1 MDKHHK
7 DMISSL
13 KAASGEEVL
22 VPDYLFETLS
32 NALTNARV
40 IPYSAA
46 AQLKSLVPDCAIV
59 HKGLMPRLP
68 RQILQAL
75 VIHGDIQHANEVFV
89 VFARHAAGAKP
100 SVLDV
105 TRRRHTQPVL
115 EYVKRDTRVRRR
127 SSTERRA
134 VVVSAFGVGN
144 VGDDAVS
151 FGAREALYRNGFDEV
166 ELVGPNPDYGVIDT
180 ADLVVVGG
188 GGLLYDSS
196 FSNVSNY
203 TAPIRYAYERGIP
216 SAVLGV
222 GTQGIRTTLGAAAYK
237 DALSLARLVT
247 VRERSDATLLTETVG
262 LKNVHTTGDLA
273 LLLADGPDSISLRR
287 DPSLVVLSLS
297 HSLES
302 WLAKR
307 DSTIDAY
314 LDETLD
320 ALGKTHSSV
329 VGVVHSV
336 DDEAIYER
344 LRQRREIQV
353 VKAADFDVSAIM
365 DLYASA
371 GLVVSSRFHGLLF
384 SVIGRTPLIQVCG
397 PTSKSGRALAERFPS
412 LTRAAI
418 LLDNANRNLR
428 IADAIEFV
436 QPVGEEER
444 SAAIEG
450 ARENIQ
456 LLATV
461 FDRKG
466 AIMVEA
472 VPAEPAPAS
481 AKAPPAVKA
490 PEPAAAPP
498 AAPAAAEARPEN
510 REIVLPDHVVVTT
523 ADAIQLAVPADS
535 AEAERQEI
543 EARRW
548 RNSTLACAAKILKP
562 GDKVVDLDP
571 GFLYFASAFGSLV
584 SKAGSVSVAFEKS
597 EGEPIL
603 KQYQALNGKKT
614 DRAAIRLC
622 DAADPKQV
630 AKACDDAKLVRLRLS
645 GEIARD
651 RAECIRAIRSRS
663 PHVIL
668 EAPDLPA
675 VRAAIEAFLGSE
687 IAREGRRIFTLG
699 DSDLVERPIYE
710 ISQLDETTLLLQ
722 LEEANHG

>member
-7 DMISSL
+7 DMISAL
-13 KAASGEEVL
+13 KLAPGDEVL

-32 NALTNARV
+32 KDLASARI
-40 IPYSAA
+40 IPYSAT
-46 AQLKSLVPDCAIV
+46 AQLKSPVPDRAII

-75 VIHGDIQHANEVFV
+75 VIHGDIVHANEVFV
-89 VFARHAAGAKP
+89 VFARHGGGTKP

-105 TRRRHTQPVL
+105 ARRRHSQPVL
-115 EYVKRDTRVRRR
+115 DYVKRDIRMRQRPGD
-127 SSTERRA
+127 RRA

-151 FGAREALYRNGFDEV
+151 FGAREVLYRSGFDEV
-166 ELVGPNPDYGVIDT
+166 DLVGPNPNYSVIDG

-247 VRERSDATLLTETVG
+247 VREHSDAKILTETVG

-273 LLLADGPDSISLRR
+273 LLLADGPRPVPVRR
-287 DPSLVVLSLS
+287 DPNLAVLSLS

-314 LDETLD
+314 LDETLE
-320 ALGKTHSSV
+320 ALGKGYNTV

-344 LRQRREIQV
+344 LRQRREIHV
-353 VKAADFDVSAIM
+353 VKAAEFDVSAIM

-371 GLVVSSRFHGLLF
+371 GLAVTSRFHGLLF
-384 SVIGRTPLIQVCG
+384 SVMGRTPLVQVCG

-418 LLDNANRNLR
+418 LLDHANRNLR
-428 IADAIEFV
+428 IGDAIEFV

-444 SAAIEG
+444 SAAIAG
-450 ARENIQ
+450 ARENVQ
-456 LLATV
+456 HFAAM
-461 FDRKG
+461 FDRKEVI
-466 AIMVEA
+466 AVEA
-472 VPAEPAPAS
+472 IAIEPPPA
-481 AKAPPAVKA
+481 AKAPELA
-490 PEPAAAPP
+490 
-498 AAPAAAEARPEN
+498 AAAEEPSKN
-510 REIVLPDHVVVTT
+510 QEIVLPDHVVVTT
-523 ADAIQLAVPADS
+523 ADAIQLAVPADGI
-535 AEAERQEI
+535 EAELPEI

-548 RNSTLACAAKILKP
+548 RNTTLACAAKVLKP

-584 SKAGSVSVAFEKS
+584 SKAGSVSVAYEKS
-597 EGEPIL
+597 KGEPIL
-603 KQYQALNGKKT
+603 KQYRALNGKGGG
-614 DRAAIRLC
+614 AAIKLC
-622 DAADPKQV
+622 DAADAKQLS
-630 AKACDDAKLVRLRLS
+630 KACDDASLVRLRLS
-645 GEIARD
+645 GQAAKD
-651 RAECIRAIRSRS
+651 RADCIRAIRSRS
-663 PHVIL
+663 PHVIV
-668 EAPDLPA
+668 EAADLPA
-675 VRAAIEAFLGSE
+675 VRNAIESFLGSE
-687 IAREGRRIFTLG
+687 IAREGRRIFTFG

-710 ISQLDETTLLLQ
+710 VAQLDETTLLLQ
-722 LEEANHG
+722 LEEAHHG

>member
-13 KAASGEEVL
+13 KLAPGDEVL

-32 NALTNARV
+32 KDLANARI

-46 AQLKSLVPDCAIV
+46 AQLKSPVPDRAIV

-68 RQILQAL
+68 RQSLQAL
-75 VIHGDIQHANEVFV
+75 VIHGDIVHANEVFV
-89 VFARHAAGAKP
+89 VFARHGGGTKP

-105 TRRRHTQPVL
+105 ARRRHSQPVL
-115 EYVKRDTRVRRR
+115 DYVKRDIRVRPR
-127 SSTERRA
+127 STDRRA

-151 FGAREALYRNGFDEV
+151 FGAREVLYRSGFDEV
-166 ELVGPNPDYGVIDT
+166 ALVGPNPDYSVIDT

-222 GTQGIRTTLGAAAYK
+222 GAQGIRTTLGAAAYK

-273 LLLADGPDSISLRR
+273 LLLADGPRPVPVRR
-287 DPSLVVLSLS
+287 DPNLAVLSLS

-320 ALGKTHSSV
+320 SLGKGYNTV

-344 LRQRREIQV
+344 LRQRREIHV
-353 VKAADFDVSAIM
+353 VKAAEFDVSAIM

-371 GLVVSSRFHGLLF
+371 GLAVSSRFHGLLF
-384 SVIGRTPLIQVCG
+384 SVMGRTPLVQVCG

-418 LLDNANRNLR
+418 LLDHANRNLR
-428 IADAIEFV
+428 IGDAIEFV

-450 ARENIQ
+450 ARENVQ
-456 LLATV
+456 HFAAA
-461 FDRKG
+461 FDRKEVV
-466 AIMVEA
+466 AVEA
-472 VPAEPAPAS
+472 IAIDPAPA
-481 AKAPPAVKA
+481 PAAKA
-490 PEPAAAPP
+490 PEPAAEEPSK
-498 AAPAAAEARPEN
+498 N
-510 REIVLPDHVVVTT
+510 QEIVLPDHVVVTT
-523 ADAIQLAVPADS
+523 ADAIQLAVPVGG
-535 AEAERQEI
+535 AEAELQEI

-548 RNSTLACAAKILKP
+548 RNSTLACAAKVLKP

-584 SKAGSVSVAFEKS
+584 SKAGSVSVAYEKS
-597 EGEPIL
+597 KGEPIL
-603 KQYQALNGKKT
+603 KQYRALNGKGGG
-614 DRAAIRLC
+614 AAIKLC
-622 DAADPKQV
+622 DAADAKQLS
-630 AKACDDAKLVRLRLS
+630 KACDDASLVRLRLS
-645 GEIARD
+645 GQPAKD
-651 RAECIRAIRSRS
+651 RADCIRAIRSRS
-663 PHVIL
+663 PHVIV
-668 EAPDLPA
+668 EAADLPA
-675 VRAAIEAFLGSE
+675 VRNAIESFLGSE
-687 IAREGRRIFTLG
+687 IAREGRRIFTFG

-710 ISQLDETTLLLQ
+710 IAQLDETTLLLQ
-722 LEEANHG
+722 LEEAHHG

>member
-7 DMISSL
+7 DMIAAL
-13 KAASGEEVL
+13 KLASGDEVL
-22 VPDYLFETLS
+22 VPDYLFEALS
-32 NALTNARV
+32 NALAKARI
-40 IPYSAA
+40 IPYSAVT
-46 AQLKSLVPDCAIV
+46 QLKSPIPDYAIV

-68 RQILQAL
+68 RQVLQAL
-75 VIHGDIQHANEVFV
+75 VIHGDLLHANEVFV
-89 VFARHAAGAKP
+89 VFARHAAGTKP

-105 TRRRHTQPVL
+105 TRRRHAQPVL
-115 EYVKRDTRVRRR
+115 DYVKRDTGVRPSSVERR
-127 SSTERRA
+127 GTGKRA

-151 FGAREALYRNGFDEV
+151 FGAREVLYRNGFDDV
-166 ELVGPNPDYGVIDT
+166 DLVGPNPDYGVIDS
-180 ADLVVVGG
+180 ADLLVVGG

-222 GTQGIRTTLGAAAYK
+222 GTQGIRTTLGAAAFK

-273 LLLADGPDSISLRR
+273 LLLADGPRPVPVRR
-287 DPSLVVLSLS
+287 DPGLAVLSLS

-314 LDETLD
+314 LDETID
-320 ALGKTHSSV
+320 ALGTGYNKV
-329 VGVVHSV
+329 LGVVHSV

-353 VKAADFDVSAIM
+353 VKAADYDVTAIM
-365 DLYASA
+365 DLYGSA
-371 GLVVSSRFHGLLF
+371 GVVVSSRFHGLLF
-384 SVIGRTPLIQVCG
+384 SVMGRTPLIQVCG

-418 LLDNANRNLR
+418 LLDHANRNMR
-428 IADAIEFV
+428 IGDAIEFV
-436 QPVGEEER
+436 QPVGDDER
-444 SAAIEG
+444 AAAIGG
-450 ARENIQ
+450 ARDNVEQ
-456 LLATV
+456 FAAA
-461 FDRKG
+461 FDRKPAVAVEMP
-466 AIMVEA
+466 AIDPK
-472 VPAEPAPAS
+472 PA
-481 AKAPPAVKA
+481 PAVKA
-490 PEPAAAPP
+490 APAFDEADTPPATAEPAK
-498 AAPAAAEARPEN
+498 N
-510 REIVLPDHVVVTT
+510 QEIVLSNHVVVRT
-523 ADAIQLAVPADS
+523 ADSVQLAVPVGG
-535 AEAERQEI
+535 AEVELQEI

-548 RNSTLACAAKILKP
+548 RNSTLACAAKVLKP

-584 SKAGSVSVAFEKS
+584 SKAGSVSVAYEKS
-597 EGEPIL
+597 KGEPIL
-603 KQYQALNGKKT
+603 QQYQALNGPG
-614 DRAAIRLC
+614 DRAAIELC
-622 DAADPKQV
+622 DAGDATQLS
-630 AKACDDAKLVRLRLS
+630 KACDDATLVRLRLS
-645 GEIARD
+645 GQSAKD
-651 RAECIRAIRSRS
+651 RADCIRAIRSRS

-675 VRAAIEAFLGSE
+675 VRNAIEAYLGSE
-687 IAREGRRIFTLG
+687 IAREGRRIFTFA
-699 DSDLVERPIYE
+699 DSDLVERPIFE

-722 LEEANHG
+722 LEGSNHG

>member
-13 KAASGEEVL
+13 KLAPGDEVL
-22 VPDYLFETLS
+22 VPDYLFEALS
-32 NALTNARV
+32 KDLANARV

-46 AQLKSLVPDCAIV
+46 AQLKSPVPERAIV

-75 VIHGDIQHANEVFV
+75 VIHGDVVHANEVFV

-100 SVLDV
+100 AVLDV
-105 TRRRHTQPVL
+105 ARRRHTQPVL
-115 EYVKRDTRVRRR
+115 EYVKRDTRVRPR
-127 SSTERRA
+127 SASRRA

-151 FGAREALYRNGFDEV
+151 FGAREILYRNGFDEV
-166 ELVGPNPDYGVIDT
+166 ELVGPNPDYSVIDG
-180 ADLVVVGG
+180 ADLLAIGG

-237 DALSLARLVT
+237 DTLSLAKLVT

-273 LLLADGPDSISLRR
+273 LLLADGPRPVPVRR
-287 DPSLVVLSLS
+287 DPNLAVLSLS

-314 LDETLD
+314 LDETLE
-320 ALGKTHSSV
+320 ALGKGYDTV

-344 LRQRREIQV
+344 LRQRRDIHV
-353 VKAADFDVSAIM
+353 VKAAEFDVSAIM

-371 GLVVSSRFHGLLF
+371 ALAVSSRFHGLLF
-384 SVIGRTPLIQVCG
+384 SVMGRTPLIQVCG

-418 LLDNANRNLR
+418 LLDHANRNLR
-428 IADAIEFV
+428 IGDAIEFA

-444 SAAIEG
+444 SAAIAG
-450 ARENIQ
+450 ALDNVEQ
-456 LLATV
+456 FAAA
-461 FDRKG
+461 FDRKP
-466 AIMVEA
+466 AVAVEA
-472 VPAEPAPAS
+472 LAIDPAPA
-481 AKAPPAVKA
+481 AKA
-490 PEPAAAPP
+490 PEPAAAVVEEPP
-498 AAPAAAEARPEN
+498 KN
-510 REIVLPDHVVVTT
+510 QEIVLPDHVVVTT
-523 ADAIQLAVPADS
+523 ADAIQLAVPADGL
-535 AEAERQEI
+535 EAELSEI

-548 RNSTLACAAKILKP
+548 RNSTLACAAKVLKP

-571 GFLYFASAFGSLV
+571 GFLYFASAFGNLV
-584 SKAGSVSVAFEKS
+584 SKAGSVSVAYEKS
-597 EGEPIL
+597 KGEPIL
-603 KQYQALNGKKT
+603 KQYRALNGKG
-614 DRAAIRLC
+614 DRAAIKLC
-622 DAADPKQV
+622 DAADPKQLS
-630 AKACDDAKLVRLRLS
+630 KACDDATLVRLRLS
-645 GEIARD
+645 GQAARD
-651 RAECIRAIRSRS
+651 RADCVRAIRSRS
-663 PHVIL
+663 PHVIV
-668 EAPDLPA
+668 EAADLPA
-675 VRAAIEAFLGSE
+675 VRNAIESFLGSE
-687 IAREGRRIFTLG
+687 IAREGRRIFTFA

-710 ISQLDETTLLLQ
+710 IAQLDETTLLLQ
-722 LEEANHG
+722 LEEAHHG

>member
-13 KAASGEEVL
+13 KLAPGDEVL

-32 NALTNARV
+32 KDLANARI
-40 IPYSAA
+40 IPYSAT
-46 AQLKSLVPDCAIV
+46 AQLKSPVPDRAIV

-68 RQILQAL
+68 RQSLQAL
-75 VIHGDIQHANEVFV
+75 VIHGDIVHANEVFV
-89 VFARHAAGAKP
+89 VFARHGGGTKP

-105 TRRRHTQPVL
+105 ARRRHSQPVL
-115 EYVKRDTRVRRR
+115 DYVKRDIRVRPR
-127 SSTERRA
+127 SVDRRA

-151 FGAREALYRNGFDEV
+151 FGAREVLYRNGFDDV
-166 ELVGPNPDYGVIDT
+166 ELVGPNPDYSVIDG

-222 GTQGIRTTLGAAAYK
+222 GAQGIRTTLGAAAYK

-273 LLLADGPDSISLRR
+273 LLLADGPRPVPVRR
-287 DPSLVVLSLS
+287 DPNLAVLSLS

-314 LDETLD
+314 LDETLE
-320 ALGKTHSSV
+320 ALGKGYNTV

-344 LRQRREIQV
+344 LRQRREIHV
-353 VKAADFDVSAIM
+353 VKAAEFDVSAIM

-371 GLVVSSRFHGLLF
+371 GLAVSSRFHGLLF
-384 SVIGRTPLIQVCG
+384 SVMGRTPLVQVCG

-418 LLDNANRNLR
+418 LLDHANRNLR
-428 IADAIEFV
+428 IGDAIEFV
-436 QPVGEEER
+436 QPVGDEER
-444 SAAIEG
+444 SAAIAG
-450 ARENIQ
+450 ARDNVEQ
-456 LLATV
+456 FAAA
-461 FDRKG
+461 FDRKPVV
-466 AIMVEA
+466 AVEA
-472 VPAEPAPAS
+472 IAIDP
-481 AKAPPAVKA
+481 PPAARA
-490 PEPAAAPP
+490 PEPAATAV
-498 AAPAAAEARPEN
+498 AEEPSKN
-510 REIVLPDHVVVTT
+510 QEIVLPDHVVVTT
-523 ADAIQLAVPADS
+523 ADAIQLAVPVGG
-535 AEAERQEI
+535 AEAELQEI

-548 RNSTLACAAKILKP
+548 RNSTLACAAKVLKP

-584 SKAGSVSVAFEKS
+584 SKAGSVSVAYEKS
-597 EGEPIL
+597 KGEPIL
-603 KQYQALNGKKT
+603 KQYRTLNGKGGG
-614 DRAAIRLC
+614 AAIKLC
-622 DAADPKQV
+622 DIADPKQLS
-630 AKACDDAKLVRLRLS
+630 KACDDASLVRLRLS
-645 GEIARD
+645 GQAAKD
-651 RAECIRAIRSRS
+651 RADCIRAIRSRS
-663 PHVIL
+663 PHVIV
-668 EAPDLPA
+668 EAADLPA
-675 VRAAIEAFLGSE
+675 VRNAIESFLGSE
-687 IAREGRRIFTLG
+687 IAREGRRIFTFG
-699 DSDLVERPIYE
+699 ESDLVERPIYE
-710 ISQLDETTLLLQ
+710 IAQLDETTLLLQ
-722 LEEANHG
+722 LEEARHG

>member
-1 MDKHHK
+1 VDKHHK
-7 DMISSL
+7 DMIAAL
-13 KAASGEEVL
+13 KLASGDEVL
-22 VPDYLFETLS
+22 VPDYLFEALS
-32 NALTNARV
+32 NALANARI
-40 IPYSAA
+40 IPYSAVT
-46 AQLKSLVPDCAIV
+46 QLKSPIPDYAIV

-68 RQILQAL
+68 RQVLQAL
-75 VIHGDIQHANEVFV
+75 VIHGDVLHANEVFV
-89 VFARHAAGAKP
+89 VFARHAAGAGR
-100 SVLDV
+100 SALDV

-115 EYVKRDTRVRRR
+115 DYVKRDAGMRQRHAD
-127 SSTERRA
+127 RRA

-151 FGAREALYRNGFDEV
+151 FGAREVLYRNGFDEV
-166 ELVGPNPDYGVIDT
+166 DLVGPNPDYSVIDS
-180 ADLVVVGG
+180 ADLVVIGG

-222 GTQGIRTTLGAAAYK
+222 GTQGIRTTLGAAAFK

-273 LLLADGPDSISLRR
+273 LLLADGPRPVPVRR
-287 DPSLVVLSLS
+287 DPGLAVLSLS
-297 HSLES
+297 HSLEG

-314 LDETLD
+314 LDETVES
-320 ALGKTHSSV
+320 LGRGYNKV
-329 VGVVHSV
+329 IGVVHSV

-353 VKAADFDVSAIM
+353 VKAADYDVSAVM
-365 DLYASA
+365 DLYGSA

-384 SVIGRTPLIQVCG
+384 SVMGRTPLIQVCG

-418 LLDNANRNLR
+418 LLDAANRNLR
-428 IADAIEFV
+428 IGDAVEFA
-436 QPVGEEER
+436 QPVSDEER
-444 SAAIEG
+444 AAAIAG
-450 ARENIQ
+450 ARDNVGQ
-456 LLATV
+456 FAAA
-461 FDRKG
+461 FDRKPAVAVEVP
-466 AIMVEA
+466 AIDPAPAPAAKATPAFDEA
-472 VPAEPAPAS
+472 DAPPVPAEPS
-481 AKAPPAVKA
+481 K
-490 PEPAAAPP
+490 
-498 AAPAAAEARPEN
+498 N
-510 REIVLPDHVVVTT
+510 QEIVLPDHVVVKT
-523 ADAIQLAVPADS
+523 ADAVQLAVPVDG
-535 AEAERQEI
+535 AEVELQEI

-548 RNSTLACAAKILKP
+548 RNSTLACAAKVLKP

-584 SKAGSVSVAFEKS
+584 SKAGSVSVAYEKS
-597 EGEPIL
+597 KGEPIL
-603 KQYQALNGKKT
+603 QQYRALNGQG
-614 DRAAIRLC
+614 DQAAIELC
-622 DAADPKQV
+622 DAADPTQLS
-630 AKACDDAKLVRLRLS
+630 KACDAAALVRLRLS
-645 GEIARD
+645 GQAARD
-651 RAECIRAIRSRS
+651 RADCIRAIRSRS

-675 VRAAIEAFLGSE
+675 VRNAIEAFLGSE
-687 IAREGRRIFTLG
+687 IAREGRRIFTVAE
-699 DSDLVERPIYE
+699 SDLVERPIYE

-722 LEEANHG
+722 LEDPHHG

>member
-7 DMISSL
+7 DMISAL
-13 KAASGEEVL
+13 KLAPGDEVL

-32 NALTNARV
+32 KDLANARI

-46 AQLKSLVPDCAIV
+46 AQLKSPVPDRAII
-59 HKGLMPRLP
+59 HKGLMSRLP

-75 VIHGDIQHANEVFV
+75 VIHGDIVQANEVFV
-89 VFARHAAGAKP
+89 VFARHGGGTKP
-100 SVLDV
+100 AVLDV
-105 TRRRHTQPVL
+105 ARRRHSQPVL
-115 EYVKRDTRVRRR
+115 DHVKRDIRVRRR
-127 SSTERRA
+127 PGDRRA

-151 FGAREALYRNGFDEV
+151 FGAREVLYRSGFDEV
-166 ELVGPNPDYGVIDT
+166 ELVGPNPDYSVIDG

-216 SAVLGV
+216 SVVLGV

-247 VRERSDATLLTETVG
+247 VREHSDAKILTETVG

-273 LLLADGPDSISLRR
+273 LLLADGPRPVPVRR
-287 DPSLVVLSLS
+287 DPNLAVLSLS

-314 LDETLD
+314 LDETLE
-320 ALGKTHSSV
+320 ALGKGYNTV

-344 LRQRREIQV
+344 LRQRREIHV
-353 VKAADFDVSAIM
+353 VKAAEFDVSAIM

-371 GLVVSSRFHGLLF
+371 GLAVTSRFHGLLF
-384 SVIGRTPLIQVCG
+384 SVMGRTPLVQVCG

-418 LLDNANRNLR
+418 LLDHANRNLR
-428 IADAIEFV
+428 IGDAIEFV

-444 SAAIEG
+444 SAAVAG
-450 ARENIQ
+450 ARENVQ
-456 LLATV
+456 HFAAV
-461 FDRKG
+461 FDRKEMI
-466 AIMVEA
+466 AVEA
-472 VPAEPAPAS
+472 LPIDPA
-481 AKAPPAVKA
+481 PAVKA
-490 PEPAAAPP
+490 PELA
-498 AAPAAAEARPEN
+498 AAAEEPSKN
-510 REIVLPDHVVVTT
+510 QEIVLPDHVVVTT
-523 ADAIQLAVPADS
+523 ADAIQLAVPADGI
-535 AEAERQEI
+535 EAELPEI

-548 RNSTLACAAKILKP
+548 RNSTLACAAKVLKP

-571 GFLYFASAFGSLV
+571 GFLYFASAFGNLV
-584 SKAGSVSVAFEKS
+584 SKAGSVSVAYEKS
-597 EGEPIL
+597 KGEPIL
-603 KQYQALNGKKT
+603 KQYRTLNGKGGG
-614 DRAAIRLC
+614 AAIKLC
-622 DAADPKQV
+622 DAADPKQLS
-630 AKACDDAKLVRLRLS
+630 KACDDAKLVRLRLS
-645 GEIARD
+645 GQAAKD
-651 RAECIRAIRSRS
+651 RADCIRAIRSRS
-663 PHVIL
+663 PHVIV
-668 EAPDLPA
+668 EAADLPA
-675 VRAAIEAFLGSE
+675 VRNAIEGFLGSE
-687 IAREGRRIFTLG
+687 IAREGRRIFTFAE
-699 DSDLVERPIYE
+699 SDLVERPIYE
-710 ISQLDETTLLLQ
+710 IAQIDETTLLLQ
-722 LEEANHG
+722 LEETHHG